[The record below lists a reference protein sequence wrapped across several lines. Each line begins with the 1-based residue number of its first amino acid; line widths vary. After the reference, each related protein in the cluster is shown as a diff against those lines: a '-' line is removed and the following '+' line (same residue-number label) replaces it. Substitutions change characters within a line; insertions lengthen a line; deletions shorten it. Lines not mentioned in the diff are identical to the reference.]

1 MYQSRLQSEQVDF
14 LCDSL
19 VLIQSR
25 DEAYRLLEDL
35 CTIAEVQ
42 SLSQRLTV
50 ARMLHAGATYHQ
62 IVQETGAS
70 SATISRVNRCL
81 SYGADGYVQML
92 TKLNDQEGR

>member
-1 MYQSRLQSEQVDF
+1 MYRSRLQSEQMDF

-19 VLIQSR
+19 VKVETR
-25 DEAYRLLEDL
+25 EDAYRLLEDL

-42 SLSQRLTV
+42 SLSQRLVV
-50 ARMLHAGATYHQ
+50 ARLLRAGETYQQ

-81 SYGADGYVQML
+81 AYGAEGYKRILQ
-92 TKLNDQEGR
+92 KLDDQEGR